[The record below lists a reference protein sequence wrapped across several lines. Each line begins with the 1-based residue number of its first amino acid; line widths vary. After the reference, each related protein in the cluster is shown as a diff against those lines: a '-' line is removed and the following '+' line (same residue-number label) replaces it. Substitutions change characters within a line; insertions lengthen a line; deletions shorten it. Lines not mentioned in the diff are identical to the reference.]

1 MQHFL
6 GETLE
11 SQILL
16 LSRAYFKV
24 TSQQMVGGKYMYE
37 TWADKESGKQAFT
50 TSTKNSNMGL
60 RNVQLPGL
68 PPMIRCDAKVF

>member
-1 MQHFL
+1 
-6 GETLE
+6 
-11 SQILL
+11 
-16 LSRAYFKV
+16 
-24 TSQQMVGGKYMYE
+24 MVGGKYMYE

-68 PPMIRCDAKVF
+68 PPMIRCDAKVFWYTLFFYKKLEYLHSLTSFLDFAHFLA